1 MTKKKLKK
9 KDKKIAVV
17 QLENQLDYIS
27 HLKQLM
33 HHNQDYKP
41 WYEAVTKILNKTFGN
56 ASTELMRFEG
66 CKLAK
71 SVNNIHEEQQ
81 RAYIDWLNQCE
92 SVLKS
97 IIQELKNSFLKKVW
111 YEVKDLLASIIA
123 KYVAQKT

>member
-1 MTKKKLKK
+1 MGAGPFNGLAADTARAARVGIDKIAKGGEGRGKRMTKKKLKK

-41 WYEAVTKILNKTFGN
+41 WYEAVTKILNETFGN

-66 CKLAK
+66 CKLAMCK
-71 SVNNIHEEQQ
+71 
-81 RAYIDWLNQCE
+81 RTLR
-92 SVLKS
+92 
-97 IIQELKNSFLKKVW
+97 
-111 YEVKDLLASIIA
+111 
-123 KYVAQKT
+123 